1 MIVLDSRFIR
11 WQVLRG
17 KRSVVG
23 VSRGTGLGRARPG
36 YGDENTAQQQF
47 NGFTQRSAF
56 VNLNLAEQVGPS

>member
-1 MIVLDSRFIR
+1 MVLDRHFIR
-11 WQVLRG
+11 WRALRC
-17 KRSVVG
+17 KRSVAG
-23 VSRGTGLGRARPG
+23 VSRGTDLGRARPG